1 MTTLLITHPDCLDH
15 VTPPGHP
22 EQVARLE
29 AVNRVLALPKFDG
42 LLRREAPMACDED
55 LRLCHPRTYIE
66 RVKAAI
72 PQEGWTQL
80 DADTHLSPGS
90 WRAAM
95 RAVGANLQAIDRVMA
110 GDVANAFCA
119 VRPPGHHAERETA
132 MGFCLFGNVAIAAR
146 HALERHGL
154 SRVAIMDFD
163 VHHGNGTQDLMWEEK
178 RVRFASTHQM
188 PLYPGSG
195 AASETGAHGNIIN
208 VPLPPGAGGPAFRTA
223 VTEKILPT
231 LKAFA
236 PELVLISAGFD
247 AHADDPLAQLM
258 LREDDFAWI
267 THRMCDIADTHAG
280 GRVVSTLEGGY
291 DLDALAASVAAHVDV
306 LMERGG

>member
-223 VTEKILPT
+223 MTEKILPA
-231 LKAFA
+231 LEAFA